1 MWYNLYM
8 LIVSDGIKIG
18 ININEDDIKD
28 LIPIN
33 QNIKPKYNIKTS
45 YIYIILITIIL
56 ILFIRIVKLFN

>member
-1 MWYNLYM
+1 M

-56 ILFIRIVKLFN
+56 ILLWIFIRIVKLFN